1 MDGKVCRYQAAETAH
16 QKRGENRALWLD
28 VGFLVLVI
36 AEILIVILPDVN
48 RFFYKSFQTAGL
60 TCGSK

>member
-1 MDGKVCRYQAAETAH
+1 MDGKVGRYQAAETAH
-16 QKRGENRALWLD
+16 QKRGDNRALWLD

-48 RFFYKSFQTAGL
+48 RFF
-60 TCGSK
+60 